1 MSSLTINSVEVF
13 ACKTD
18 APQITWAKDMTPMY
32 ESNIIVRVTTE
43 DGYEGYG
50 GVLVPTEHSYDH
62 SLPEAMKNLFP
73 EILNCSINDREKLT
87 EHMLTRCVGLN
98 PNAVSSIDIAMWD
111 CFAKYLKLPLYQVLG
126 AKREAIQSYASTP
139 LFNTIQEYKDFII
152 DLSDQGF
159 KTVKF
164 HTWCDLKFDRE
175 MVESVCKAI
184 PNMQYMI
191 DCEQRYKREE
201 AFELGKILDEN
212 NFIWFEA
219 PFIDTDFESYKWLR
233 EKINTPVICAG
244 NNILD
249 PHLIRKIMDEKIFD
263 HLRFDTT
270 YVGGITITKKIM
282 EMASIKN
289 INVELQSWAFP
300 LGQAANLHM
309 MLSNSNCQYFE
320 QVVPFEDHEH
330 GALNHI
336 RTNNKGMVHATKKNG
351 LGIELNWD
359 QIIKDCYLHIKLDK
373 NGLKRQ
379 LKDLI

>member
-73 EILNCSINDREKLT
+73 EILNCSINDREELT

-139 LFNTIQEYKDFII
+139 LFNTIQEYEDFII

-159 KTVKF
+159 KTVKL

-175 MVESVCKAI
+175 MVEAVCKAI
-184 PNMQYMI
+184 PDMQYMI
-191 DCEQRYKREE
+191 DCEQRYKRED

-249 PHLIRKIMDEKIFD
+249 PHLIKKIMDEKIFD

-289 INVELQSWAFP
+289 INVELQSWGSS
-300 LGQAANLHM
+300 LSTAANLH
-309 MLSNSNCQYFE
+309 LALANANSHYFE
-320 QVVPFEDHEH
+320 VPVPIDDFLIQGVDHFQLDSNGH
-330 GALNHI
+330 VSAP
-336 RTNNKGMVHATKKNG
+336 KKAG
-351 LGIELNWD
+351 LGLDVDWSIIEATSSRCVEL
-359 QIIKDCYLHIKLDK
+359 
-373 NGLKRQ
+373 
-379 LKDLI
+379 